1 MNILFS
7 IKNIRNF
14 VVKKT
19 DFLVSLG
26 KRIAELRL
34 ARKLSQDN
42 LAEMCEVTTHAI
54 SLIETGNR
62 FPRIDT
68 LEKISNAF
76 GVSVYDLFDFTQS
89 DLNIED
95 MQNSITKMS
104 EVIKNDKVKTVALY
118 NFLKNLINM

>member
-1 MNILFS
+1 M
-7 IKNIRNF
+7 
-14 VVKKT
+14 KKT
-19 DFLVSLG
+19 AFTISLG

-42 LAEMCEVTTHAI
+42 LAEICEMTTHAI
-54 SLIETGNR
+54 SLIENGNR

-68 LEKISNAF
+68 LEKIANAF
-76 GVSVYDLFDFTQS
+76 SVTVYDLFDFTEC
-89 DLNIED
+89 DIDIED

-104 EVIKNDKVKTVALY
+104 EAIKNDKVKTIALY

>member
-1 MNILFS
+1 M
-7 IKNIRNF
+7 
-14 VVKKT
+14 KKS
-19 DFLVSLG
+19 DFAITLG

-42 LAEMCEVTTHAI
+42 LAEMCDITTHAI

-76 GVSVYDLFDFTQS
+76 GVTVYDLFDFTES
-89 DLNIED
+89 ELDIKD
-95 MQNSITKMS
+95 MENSIAKMS
-104 EVIKNDKVKTVALY
+104 EVIKNDKIKTIALY